1 MPSHG
6 LGEPGIVISDR
17 PAPPTLEG
25 RGLDSMVRAQF
36 PWRALRLNHERS
48 HLDWRALPQ
57 NA

>member
-1 MPSHG
+1 
-6 LGEPGIVISDR
+6 
-17 PAPPTLEG
+17 
-25 RGLDSMVRAQF
+25 MVRAQF